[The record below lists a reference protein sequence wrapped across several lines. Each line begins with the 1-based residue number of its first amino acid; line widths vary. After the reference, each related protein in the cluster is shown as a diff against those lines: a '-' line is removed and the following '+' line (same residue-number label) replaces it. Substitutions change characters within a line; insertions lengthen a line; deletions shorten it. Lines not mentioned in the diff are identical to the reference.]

1 MKLVKLSNIKCNLP
15 NSKGGYNFP
24 KYNITGSSDF
34 LFGLLLGV
42 KNSGK
47 TVCVLNYLIHE
58 PHLLEGQNKAYFFSP
73 TFDAKLQ
80 NFKEKHPD
88 NFIWVEDFNIKT
100 FTDVIATIKEEIKKW
115 KENRLLLDVFELYL
129 KDKKKVDLEMIEL
142 LEQNNYLQ
150 DFDFENFSYCH
161 PPIHTIII
169 DDNLGNSMI
178 SSRGKDAAVFT
189 KWAIAHR
196 HMYSNLFILSQYP
209 KLVNKVIRTN
219 ANIINIWPLRDESIY
234 HSIFEEFASLFKGD
248 IKKFLEV
255 MKMIED
261 RHDFSFVTI
270 YYDATSW
277 VRINFNELVILD

>member
-1 MKLVKLSNIKCNLP
+1 MKLTKINDIKCKLP
-15 NSKGGYNFP
+15 NSKGGYEFP
-24 KYNITGSSDF
+24 KYKITGSNDF

-58 PHLLEGQNKAYFFSP
+58 PHLLEGQNKVYFFSP
-73 TFDAKLQ
+73 TFDAKLS
-80 NFKEKHPD
+80 NFKDKYPD
-88 NFIWVEDFNIKT
+88 NFIWVEDFNVKT
-100 FTDVIATIKEEIKKW
+100 FTDTIATIKEEIKQW
-115 KENRLLLDVFELYL
+115 KENKILLDIFELYL
-129 KDKKKVDLEMIEL
+129 KDKKKLDIECLQL
-142 LEQNNYLQ
+142 LEDSNYLA
-150 DFDFENFSYCH
+150 DFDFENFSYDH

-178 SSRGKDAAVFT
+178 SSRGKEAAIFT

-196 HMYSNLFILSQYP
+196 HMYCNLFILSQYP
-209 KLVNKVIRTN
+209 KLINKVIRTN

-255 MKMIED
+255 MKMIEE

-270 YYDATSW
+270 YYDKQQW
-277 VRINFNELVILD
+277 VRVNFDELVIID

>member
-1 MKLVKLSNIKCNLP
+1 
-15 NSKGGYNFP
+15 
-24 KYNITGSSDF
+24 
-34 LFGLLLGV
+34 
-42 KNSGK
+42 
-47 TVCVLNYLIHE
+47 
-58 PHLLEGQNKAYFFSP
+58 
-73 TFDAKLQ
+73 
-80 NFKEKHPD
+80 
-88 NFIWVEDFNIKT
+88 
-100 FTDVIATIKEEIKKW
+100 
-115 KENRLLLDVFELYL
+115 LYL
-129 KDKKKVDLEMIEL
+129 KDKNKLDVECLQILED
-142 LEQNNYLQ
+142 NNYLQ
-150 DFDFENFSYCH
+150 DFDFENYNYNY

-196 HMYSNLFILSQYP
+196 HMYCNLFILSQYP
-209 KLVNKVIRTN
+209 KLINKVIRTN

-270 YYDATSW
+270 YYDKQQW
-277 VRINFNELVILD
+277 VRVNFDELVIID

>member
-1 MKLVKLSNIKCNLP
+1 MKLVKINAIKCNLP
-15 NSKGGYNFP
+15 NSKGGYTFP
-24 KYNITGSSDF
+24 KYNITGSNDF

-58 PHLLEGQNKAYFFSP
+58 PHLLQGQNKVYFFSP
-73 TFDAKLQ
+73 TFDAKLV
-80 NFKEKHPD
+80 NFKDKYPD

-115 KENRLLLDVFELYL
+115 KENRILLDVFELYM
-129 KDKKKVDLEMIEL
+129 KDKKKLDLEMIEL
-142 LEQNNYLQ
+142 LEENNYLQ
-150 DFDFENFSYCH
+150 DFDFENFSYDH

-169 DDNLGNSMI
+169 DDNLGNSLI
-178 SSRGKDAAVFT
+178 SSRGKEAAVFT

-196 HMYSNLFILSQYP
+196 HTYTNLFILSQYP
-209 KLVNKVIRTN
+209 KLINKVIRTN

-261 RHDFSFVTI
+261 RHDHSFVTI
-270 YYDATSW
+270 YYDSSSW
-277 VRINFNELVILD
+277 VRVNFNELVIID